1 LFLHKENQFGR
12 VDWNLPE
19 CVEESSKAWARGSGL
34 RTALRADAP
43 VDSAL
48 TAVVKRLAL
57 QELDYVPMPAKVAAA
72 VRRLWSAEIKDAR
85 RRPVYAPPK

>member
-1 LFLHKENQFGR
+1 
-12 VDWNLPE
+12 
-19 CVEESSKAWARGSGL
+19 
-34 RTALRADAP
+34 
-43 VDSAL
+43 
-48 TAVVKRLAL
+48 VKRLAL

>member
-1 LFLHKENQFGR
+1 
-12 VDWNLPE
+12 
-19 CVEESSKAWARGSGL
+19 VEERSKAWARGSGL
-34 RTALRADAP
+34 RTALRDAP

>member
-1 LFLHKENQFGR
+1 MLIGTCR
-12 VDWNLPE
+12 SAWRR
-19 CVEESSKAWARGSGL
+19 SSKAWARGSGL

-85 RRPVYAPPK
+85 RMVYAPPK